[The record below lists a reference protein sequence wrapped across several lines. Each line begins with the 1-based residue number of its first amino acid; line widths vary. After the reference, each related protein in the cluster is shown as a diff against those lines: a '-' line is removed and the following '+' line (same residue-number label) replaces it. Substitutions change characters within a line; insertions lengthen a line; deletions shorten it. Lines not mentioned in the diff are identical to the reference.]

1 MSDKCPKCGT
11 EHPMGRSIPRLG
23 RLGDWGWREIA
34 VAAADHA
41 HCAEQRIAAL
51 EAIVAKLPKTKD
63 GVAVVPCVDRLW
75 YPYPGRQAVPSQ
87 GWSWSPF
94 WARDKWSLVFM
105 PYLGGG
111 SHFCPEECYSTKE
124 AADAAERPCR
134 SSSGGSGNWRHNEQI
149 TDD

>member
-75 YPYPGRQAVPSQ
+75 YPYPGRQALPSSR
-87 GWSWSPF
+87 WSWSLN
-94 WARDKWSLVFM
+94 WDRDRWTLAFIGWDGE
-105 PYLGGG
+105 L
-111 SHFCPEECYSTKE
+111 HFSPEECYSTKE
-124 AADAAERPCR
+124 AADAAER
-134 SSSGGSGNWRHNEQI
+134 NDQ
-149 TDD
+149 